1 MEEKLKDYV
10 LNETFSVLVNYP
22 YKFKNTCNNKEFGYV
37 LNKSVND
44 NITVMGYL
52 KLRCNVSDEKLEKV
66 LIMVELKASL
76 KTVLIRDLT
85 RLEYMKLQ
93 LAVLFINVPRVIV
106 LEHFFD
112 DMIYKEKEYFKR
124 LFRHLMTK
132 PGISFIIISND
143 MNFVC
148 ETVKSFYLFNNNE
161 KSKLISDFYDE
172 EIYEYVDEPYAV
184 SLVKYLEELGFHIDH
199 DYTFNETLKAIYRGV
214 Q

>member
-10 LNETFSVLVNYP
+10 LNDTFSVLVNYH

-106 LEHFFD
+106 LDHFFD
-112 DMIYKEKEYFKR
+112 DMIDKEKEYFKR

-148 ETVKSFYLFNNNE
+148 ETVKS
-161 KSKLISDFYDE
+161 DFYDE

-184 SLVKYLEELGFHIDH
+184 SLIKYLEELGFHIDH